1 MPWED
6 ELYDTPT
13 RIYISAVFFFFT
25 LLLSII
31 VGDEYALAYIVLT
44 LLILHTPPAWRQPAV
59 AIINPYIAPYVVEQ
73 PPAPFRRLLRTCL
86 LYTSPSPR
94 DLSTSR
100 MPSSA

>member
-31 VGDEYALAYIVLT
+31 AGDEYALAYIVLT

-59 AIINPYIAPYVVEQ
+59 AFINPYIAPYVVEQ
-73 PPAPFRRLLRTCL
+73 PPAPVRRLLRTL
-86 LYTSPSPR
+86 GFR
-94 DLSTSR
+94 H
-100 MPSSA
+100 